1 MIDNEVK
8 IFAKEKEKIAVQQ
21 TFFLLGSML
30 NRVKIQEK
38 ETNLN
43 ETMRVF
49 FIPLRSAGYRG
60 KCSSL
65 KSILK
70 NLTVID

>member
-8 IFAKEKEKIAVQQ
+8 IFSKKKKKCCA
-21 TFFLLGSML
+21 TNFLFTGSML

-49 FIPLRSAGYRG
+49 FIPFSFRRLQG
-60 KCSSL
+60 KMQLFEVDTS
-65 KSILK
+65 KI
-70 NLTVID
+70 

>member
-8 IFAKEKEKIAVQQ
+8 IFAKEKEKCCA
-21 TFFLLGSML
+21 TNFLFTGSML

>member
-8 IFAKEKEKIAVQQ
+8 IFAKEKEK
-21 TFFLLGSML
+21 ML
-30 NRVKIQEK
+30 CNKLSFYREHAQSSEDTRKR
-38 ETNLN
+38 N
-43 ETMRVF
+43 EFERDYARILYSSSF
-49 FIPLRSAGYRG
+49 RRFRG

>member
-1 MIDNEVK
+1 MK
-8 IFAKEKEKIAVQQ
+8 LK
-21 TFFLLGSML
+21 FLQKKKKKCCATNFLFTGSML

-49 FIPLRSAGYRG
+49 FIPLRSAGSG
-60 KCSSL
+60 ENAAL
-65 KSILK
+65 
-70 NLTVID
+70 